1 MPFLSCASLGAV
13 GQLPAKRWKTM
24 VMNTRLEEVLYMNL
38 AAATLLFII
47 TVSVIS
53 AARRVHS
60 RQSPFTKLRDSMAR
74 IVKQLILLTHKN

>member
-1 MPFLSCASLGAV
+1 
-13 GQLPAKRWKTM
+13 
-24 VMNTRLEEVLYMNL
+24 MNL